1 MADKQLELEEA
12 RYARLIGGKVVY
24 VPESEVLA
32 EEVLAV
38 TGDRLG
44 EQARL
49 VSEANRLKERIG
61 FIHQAMRDGQG
72 PVQFEADYDDLR
84 YQYWEVI
91 YQLRLINPEF
101 VDQFRDK
108 VEARA
113 KELEVRVKAICD
125 NWDPDDFDNFEE
137 LRALCE
143 LTIDQASVLG
153 WNLDLSYSFT
163 LDERGTIL
171 AIWRQEGKPAIP
183 LLHGRKCADLEKFL
197 IVATN
202 GEYVLVR
209 DWARSVALAR
219 KGKGS

>member
-1 MADKQLELEEA
+1 VVAKQLELAQEA
-12 RYARLIGGKVVY
+12 KYIRLVQDKIVY
-24 VPESEVLA
+24 ITEAEALA

-61 FIHQAMRDGQG
+61 FIHQAMREDG
-72 PVQFEADYDDLR
+72 PSQFEADYDMLW
-84 YQYWEVI
+84 YQYWEVA

-108 VEARA
+108 VAARVE
-113 KELEVRVKAICD
+113 ELAVRINAICD
-125 NWDPDDFDNFEE
+125 DGDDPDYLDGILACYEVT
-137 LRALCE
+137 A
-143 LTIDQASVLG
+143 DQAFVLG

-183 LLHGRKCADLEKFL
+183 LSHGRKCADLEKFL
-197 IVATN
+197 SVATN

-219 KGKGS
+219 KGKGD